1 MKITT
6 RLRPLPSRLA
16 LAVALAALT
25 VFLVTSSRPGTAAAS
40 QTSVRSQLRAAAAA
54 GNEAE
59 LQRIETSFP
68 RTEDAALAR
77 LLRGYLR
84 LQAKDFNNAATIL
97 DDAAIGRHSKLGD
110 YALYYRGQALQGAG
124 RNDEAERVFSKL
136 AASHPTS
143 LFARAAALQAA
154 GSAVLRGAYDAALKD
169 LAGLVAENDGTALKL
184 RADALEKM
192 GQTEGAVAALRKIYF
207 DAPHSAEAA
216 TVANRLTALGA
227 GAPSE
232 GATLAMLRGRA
243 DKLYQANLHVLAA
256 QAYDQLARQF
266 PAAAD
271 SEVLLRA
278 GVSYY
283 KARSYQQALN
293 VLNTLG
299 QVRARTPKSQAEAIY
314 YRGLSYRAL
323 RQDAGALQAVGELRR
338 VAPGGNQLGSLLYE
352 LGRAYETSQPAQAA
366 TYYEQVVR
374 EAPKSEQADEAHF
387 WLAWRAHEAD
397 DYARSAKLLIE
408 HIADYGD
415 VTDNRGKAA
424 FWAARD
430 AERSGDR
437 SRALVMYNAL
447 LPRYGAGW
455 YGYNSER
462 RIAQLKAAGITELD
476 SEADR
481 TLARAVAA
489 LQVNP
494 PVVET
499 MKPADEERLA
509 KADQLLAIALQ
520 QSALNELED
529 ARSRAAT
536 SPRINL
542 RIAQIYRSRNENVS
556 AVNVLKRAYPDYG
569 QALLHEMPR
578 EAWDVF
584 YPLGWWSL
592 IKQEAA
598 RHKLDPYM
606 IAGLIRQ
613 ESVFNPQARSRANA
627 LGLMQI
633 IPSTGRMVARQYNVG
648 GGSFTP
654 ADLYNPAINVPIGTA
669 YVAQL
674 LEQFGR
680 FEYVAA
686 SYNGGPTR
694 VARWLRELPAAE
706 IEDWV
711 DSIPISETRLYVQ
724 GVYRN
729 ARQYQRLYDEQGRF
743 KPGVGGGQ

>member
-1 MKITT
+1 MHT
-6 RLRPLPSRLA
+6 RLLPSLSHPS
-16 LAVALAALT
+16 LCVALTALIT
-25 VFLVTSSRPGTAAAS
+25 LILASPRPAAA
-40 QTSVRSQLRAAAAA
+40 QQDAARSRLRAAAGAS
-54 GNEAE
+54 NEAE
-59 LQRIETSFP
+59 LQRLETSAP
-68 RTEDAALAR
+68 RTEEAALAK

-84 LQAKDFNNAATIL
+84 LQAKDYNNAVAIL
-97 DDAAIGRHSKLGD
+97 DDAAIGRYSKLGD
-110 YALYYRGQALQGAG
+110 YALYYRAQALQGAG
-124 RNDEAERVFSKL
+124 RSEEAEREFSKL

-154 GSAVLRGAYDAALKD
+154 GSAILRGAYEAALRD
-169 LAGLVAENDGTALKL
+169 LAGLVAEGDGTALKL

-192 GQTEGAVAALRKIYF
+192 GQTDGAVAALRKIYF
-207 DAPHSAEAA
+207 DAPHSAEAS

-227 GAPSE
+227 PSPST
-232 GATLAMLRGRA
+232 GATPAMLRARA

-283 KARSYQQALN
+283 KAKSYQQALTA
-293 VLNTLG
+293 LNALA
-299 QVRARTPKSQAEAIY
+299 QVRARTPKHQAEAIY

-323 RQDAGALQAVGELRR
+323 RQDAGMLEALAELRR
-338 VAPGGNQLGSLLYE
+338 VAPGSPQLGSLLYE
-352 LGRAYETSQPAQAA
+352 IGRLYETAQPAQAA
-366 TYYEQVVR
+366 AYYEQAAR

-387 WLAWRAHEAD
+387 WLAWRAHEAG

-408 HIADYGD
+408 HIADFGD

-430 AERSGDR
+430 ADRGGDKA
-437 SRALVMYNAL
+437 RALVMYNAL

-455 YGYNSER
+455 YGYNAER
-462 RIAQLKAAGITELD
+462 RIAQLKAAGAQELD
-476 SEADR
+476 SESDR
-481 TLARAVAA
+481 TLARAVAN
-489 LQVNP
+489 LQTNP

-499 MKPADEERLA
+499 MRPEDEVRLV
-509 KADQLLAIALQ
+509 KAEQLLLIALQ
-520 QSALNELED
+520 QSAINELED
-529 ARSRAAT
+529 ARSRAAS

-569 QALLHEMPR
+569 QALVHEMPR

-598 RHKLDPYM
+598 RHKIDPYL

-633 IPSTGRMVARQYNVG
+633 IPSTGRMVARQYGVG
-648 GGSFTP
+648 GGAFTP

-674 LEQFGR
+674 LGQFGR

-686 SYNGGPTR
+686 GYNGGPNR
-694 VARWLRELPAAE
+694 VARWLRELPATE

-711 DSIPISETRLYVQ
+711 DAIPISETRLYVQ

-743 KPGVGGGQ
+743 KPGVGER